1 MLDRK
6 KEVITSK
13 EKRIEIASDFY
24 QIPIEDI
31 NYIPQH
37 EYKTIEEYL
46 TTRYDVVF
54 QEFPPIYTEPLP
66 GIIIRQQNIFFINYY
81 YISVFLFFIY
91 IVSLI

>member
-1 MLDRK
+1 MSNRFVRQTNEHDVRPQ
-6 KEVITSK
+6 ERGISINAQIITSK

-31 NYIPQH
+31 NYIPQY

-46 TTRYDVVF
+46 TTGCDVVF

-66 GIIIRQQNIFFINYY
+66 GIIIRQ
-81 YISVFLFFIY
+81 
-91 IVSLI
+91 